1 MKQYWIRK
9 GTNNF
14 SYEYYDFDA
23 NISTVD
29 LSRGDQFYD
38 AILEKPALGAT
49 HVIDYQSY
57 QALLVE
63 AKKLRALLEK
73 RKFHDEPGNIF
84 EEVEKAIESFNSFL
98 QEIEK

>member
-1 MKQYWIRK
+1 MKQFWIRK

-57 QALLVE
+57 HALLVE
-63 AKKLRALLEK
+63 AKRLRDKLVS
-73 RKFHDEPGNIF
+73 GSIF
-84 EEVEKAIESFNSFL
+84 AIDGTLHQSTKDLIAQFDAFL
-98 QEIEK
+98 QENEK